1 MSIIVHLFLAI
12 VLTLFLA
19 FQAASLMLVLRCRRA
34 RLAVRPR
41 ARSGLVRTDLVWTTI
56 PILIVLFLAARSWV
70 AVFDIERPAAAS
82 AIVQA
87 DAGAGIPGASPR

>member
-1 MSIIVHLFLAI
+1 VHLFLAI

-34 RLAVRPR
+34 RLAAGPR
-41 ARSGLVRTDLVWTTI
+41 ARRGLVRTDLVWTTI

-87 DAGAGIPGASPR
+87 DAEAGTRGASPR